1 MINYHLL
8 MKVMLMVELMMM
20 VQYHDEIVTNQDQG
34 QQLLLLIHLDLVF
47 GLLTMKMLMVV
58 EEVEAEEEIK
68 IPDHQMPYLMTVVH
82 DQRVHY

>member
-1 MINYHLL
+1 

-20 VQYHDEIVTNQDQG
+20 GQYHDEIVTNQDQG
-34 QQLLLLIHLDLVF
+34 QQLLLLIHLDLFF

-58 EEVEAEEEIK
+58 EEVEVEEEIK
-68 IPDHQMPYLMTVVH
+68 IPDHQMPYLMTAVH